1 MLGLVTGSTGTR
13 VLHNNFHCC
22 LLHVGQALSLES
34 SDQYRTGTSSRAYV
48 RQLVSRRSYVHN
60 WVWVCGYA
68 SYSLLEET
76 GWSIL
81 NTSFFSLRLLHYIAY
96 YYLFFI
102 TLPSWWINKQCSC
115 QAKIIGE
122 RYKAITHEERTIWE
136 NEALKDKERY
146 NEEMQHYVSVDDD
159 TGRKRAKKDPN
170 APKRNMSAYFLFS
183 IAARPAYK
191 KAYPDASFGDLAKII
206 GQAYKSLPD
215 HEKQQW
221 VKKAEHDKIRYQN
234 ELASY
239 G

>member
-1 MLGLVTGSTGTR
+1 
-13 VLHNNFHCC
+13 
-22 LLHVGQALSLES
+22 
-34 SDQYRTGTSSRAYV
+34 
-48 RQLVSRRSYVHN
+48 
-60 WVWVCGYA
+60 
-68 SYSLLEET
+68 
-76 GWSIL
+76 
-81 NTSFFSLRLLHYIAY
+81 
-96 YYLFFI
+96 
-102 TLPSWWINKQCSC
+102 
-115 QAKIIGE
+115 
-122 RYKAITHEERTIWE
+122 
-136 NEALKDKERY
+136 LKDKERY